1 MSLESK
7 IDALTVALEALTA
20 RIGQMPTTSAT
31 SATSTAPDVQPVATV
46 ATVEPAT
53 PIKKQ
58 SSAPIKEELPSV
70 DDLQAMAMA
79 KVRNDR
85 GTKTAIKDLIA
96 SYDGA
101 KVISDIPPAN
111 RKEFAEKLAAV

>member
-20 RIGQMPTTSAT
+20 RIGQMPTP
-31 SATSTAPDVQPVATV
+31 STAPDVQPVATV
-46 ATVEPAT
+46 ATVAPAT

-58 SSAPIKEELPSV
+58 SAAPIKEELPSV

-79 KVRNDR
+79 KVRKDR

>member
-31 SATSTAPDVQPVATV
+31 PAKPAKPADQPV

-58 SSAPIKEELPSV
+58 SAAPIKEELPSV

-79 KVRNDR
+79 KVRKDR

>member
-20 RIGQMPTTSAT
+20 RIGQIPTTSTTSST
-31 SATSTAPDVQPVATV
+31 SATPAKPDVQPVATV
-46 ATVEPAT
+46 APAT

-58 SSAPIKEELPSV
+58 SAAPIKEELPSV

>member
-20 RIGQMPTTSAT
+20 RIGQMPTTS
-31 SATSTAPDVQPVATV
+31 SAPDVQPVATV
-46 ATVEPAT
+46 APAT

-58 SSAPIKEELPSV
+58 SAAPIKEELPSV

-79 KVRNDR
+79 KVRKDR